1 MSVAYVCR
9 MQLTREDVNATA
21 EQQAR
26 HDSELNQNSDNN
38 MANMNIS
45 RNALCPCG
53 SGLKYKHCHG
63 KLQ

>member
-1 MSVAYVCR
+1 ME
-9 MQLTREDVNATA
+9 LTRENVDATA
-21 EQQAR
+21 QQQAQ
-26 HDSELNQNSDNN
+26 HDSELNQSAGVNN

-63 KLQ
+63 KLR